1 MRNKTKN
8 KSDKFKEKKKENI
21 YGEKENR
28 ENKRRKNLN

>member
-21 YGEKENR
+21 YGEK
-28 ENKRRKNLN
+28 KKSRK